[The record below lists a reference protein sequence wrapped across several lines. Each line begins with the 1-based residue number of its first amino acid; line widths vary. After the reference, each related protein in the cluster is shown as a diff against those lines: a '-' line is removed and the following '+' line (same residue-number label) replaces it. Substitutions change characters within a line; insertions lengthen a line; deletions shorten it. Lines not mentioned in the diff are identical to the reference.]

1 MQVFIKC
8 ATATRGMF
16 PPSHFALWKKFFLA
30 TRAAENPPFFADASV
45 HASRQKLVA
54 IFCLYY
60 LSDPQPFI
68 YQRLVCS
75 LETQQ
80 LFMGFEKSFSLKQL
94 LSQQPLCFFFPFL
107 LPPPTTLFRVN
118 TLGGTVH
125 WSASQL
131 NTEGFRRDRLACFP
145 AQPCIY
151 LKSLGFSS
159 SYSKL
164 AEARNPQL

>member
-1 MQVFIKC
+1 MCNRDERDVSPQPLCTLKKVLFGHSC
-8 ATATRGMF
+8 CRNT
-16 PPSHFALWKKFFLA
+16 PPPL
-30 TRAAENPPFFADASV
+30 FADASV
-45 HASRQKLVA
+45 RASRQKLVA

-60 LSDPQPFI
+60 LSDLQPFI

-94 LSQQPLCFFFPFL
+94 LSQQPPCFFFPV
-107 LPPPTTLFRVN
+107 PPPTTLFRVN